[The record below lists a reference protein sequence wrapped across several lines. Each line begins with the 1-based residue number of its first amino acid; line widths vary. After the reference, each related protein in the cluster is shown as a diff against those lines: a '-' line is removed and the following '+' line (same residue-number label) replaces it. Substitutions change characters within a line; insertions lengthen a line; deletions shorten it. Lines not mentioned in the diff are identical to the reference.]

1 MSTKGGAFTI
11 PAGIKITEATYGR
24 FNDENQWDVEGKM
37 DFNTSENRQPI
48 VLEIGRNDHS
58 SCV

>member
-37 DFNTSENRQPI
+37 DFNPAENSQPI
-48 VLEIGRNDHS
+48 VLEIG
-58 SCV
+58 